1 MMNKVNS
8 NVLRSGHF
16 IKSEYANKLI
26 PVFIG
31 LIIFLMMVPQRVE
44 SQLARERAV
53 QTRYV
58 DKVFWA
64 GSNIGVSTVENL
76 PAGNLNSTIMHTFGL
91 VDGGIDRFFGM
102 DDGANTRLGID
113 YGLSDRI
120 SVGIGRMT
128 FNKIVDLR
136 SKISILRQTTSGS
149 RPVSLAVKIA
159 AGINTTPGLG
169 LEFAEK
175 LSYLASVMIA
185 RKSGPFS
192 IQITPMV
199 AFFNRTVGTNP
210 DQLFG
215 TGILL
220 NYNIS
225 ERFSLSTEY
234 LPLFGTRNASTKDA
248 MGVAVNIDT
257 GGHIFQMFLTT
268 SQWHGEQYIMANNSD
283 RFFKGDFRFGFNIH
297 RVFGLKR

>member
-1 MMNKVNS
+1 MMNKVTRKVS
-8 NVLRSGHF
+8 ESGLVM
-16 IKSEYANKLI
+16 ISGDIQKLI
-26 PVFIG
+26 PFFIG
-31 LIIFLMMVPQRVE
+31 LIVFLLIVPQRGE
-44 SQLARERAV
+44 SQLARERTV

-64 GSNIGVSTVENL
+64 GSNIGISTVENL

-91 VDGGIDRFFGM
+91 VEGGLDRFFGM

-120 SVGIGRMT
+120 SLGIGRMT

-136 SKISILRQTTSGS
+136 SKISIFRQTSSGS
-149 RPVSLAVKIA
+149 NPVSLAVKIA

-169 LEFAEK
+169 LEFSDK
-175 LSYLASVMIA
+175 LSYFASVMIA

-192 IQITPMV
+192 MQLTPMI
-199 AFFNRTVGTNP
+199 AFFNRTVGSNP

-220 NYNIS
+220 NYDIS
-225 ERFSLSTEY
+225 DRFSLSGEY
-234 LPLFGTRNASTKDA
+234 LPLFGTRNASTQDA

-268 SQWHGEQYIMANNSD
+268 SQWHGEQYIMANNSH
-283 RFFKGDFRFGFNIH
+283 RFWDGDFRFGFNIH